1 MLKIIITH
9 GEEEEKKEKI
19 MVKLIMFLPSIL
31 SLFLYSTIWPNGSIA
46 TRTPA
51 NDHRMFIAI
60 S

>member
-1 MLKIIITH
+1 
-9 GEEEEKKEKI
+9 

-31 SLFLYSTIWPNGSIA
+31 SLFLYSIWPNGSIA